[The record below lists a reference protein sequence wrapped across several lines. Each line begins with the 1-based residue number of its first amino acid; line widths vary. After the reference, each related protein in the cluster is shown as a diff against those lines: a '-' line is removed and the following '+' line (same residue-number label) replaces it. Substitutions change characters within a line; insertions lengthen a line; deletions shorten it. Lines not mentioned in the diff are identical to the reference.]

1 MQTVNIDSH
10 DLARFASLA
19 PRWWDPAG
27 EMKPLHDINPVR
39 LNYIDSR
46 AGLRGRRVLDIGCGG
61 GLLAEAMTSRGA
73 QVTGID
79 ANEALIS
86 VAKLHLLESGRSVD
100 YHVATAEAYAQQ
112 AAGQFDV
119 VTCMEMLE
127 HVPDPAAV
135 VTACAQLV
143 KPGGQIFFSTLN
155 RNSKSFL
162 FAVVAAEYVL
172 GMLPRGTHR
181 YGQFIRPSEMAVWL
195 RNADLMLQELKGITY
210 NPLLRRYSLSND
222 INVNYLALAVRTL

>member
-1 MQTVNIDSH
+1 MHTGNIDAH

-27 EMKPLHDINPVR
+27 EMKPLHEINPVR

-46 AGLRGRRVLDIGCGG
+46 AGLRDKRVLDIGCGG
-61 GLLAEAMTSRGA
+61 GLLAEAMTARGA
-73 QVTGID
+73 RVTGID

-86 VAKLHLLESGRSVD
+86 VAKLHLLESGRHVE
-100 YHVATAEAYAQQ
+100 YHVATAEDYAQQ
-112 AAGQFDV
+112 AAGQFDI

-143 KPGGQIFFSTLN
+143 KPGGQIFLSTLN

-181 YGQFIRPSEMAVWL
+181 YSQFIRPSEMAMWL
-195 RNADLMLQELKGITY
+195 RDADLTLRELKGITY
-210 NPLLRRYSLSND
+210 NPLLRRYGLSDD
-222 INVNYLALAVRTL
+222 IDVNYLALAVRN

>member
-1 MQTVNIDSH
+1 MNQPANIDSQ

-46 AGLRGRRVLDIGCGG
+46 AGLRGKRVLDIGCGG
-61 GLLAEAMTSRGA
+61 GLLAEAMVSRGA

-100 YHVATAEAYAQQ
+100 YLVTTAEGYVQQ
-112 AAGQFDV
+112 AAGQYDV

-143 KPGGQIFFSTLN
+143 KPGGHVFLSTLN
-155 RNSKSFL
+155 RNPKSFL
-162 FAVVAAEYVL
+162 LAVVAAEYAL

-181 YGQFIRPSEMAVWL
+181 YSQFIRPSEMAVWL
-195 RNADLMLQELKGITY
+195 RNAELRLQELKGITY
-210 NPLLRRYSLSND
+210 NPLFRSYSLSGD
-222 INVNYLALAVRTL
+222 IDVNYLAHAVRN